1 MKKNKEVLL
10 SKDDIANRVRELGQK
25 ITEDYKDKN
34 LLAVSLLKGSF
45 VFAADLLREIKLP
58 VRIEFMVTSSYLHGE
73 KSTGDVSIT
82 YDLDL
87 DMKDYDILIIDDII
101 DSGHTMKS
109 VYESLLSKNP
119 KSVSTVTL
127 LDKPSRRQ
135 VDFEVDYKGFVIEDK
150 FIVGYGLNYGDY
162 YRNVDH
168 IFAFVEADDEN

>member
-1 MKKNKEVLL
+1 MRKNKEVLL
-10 SKDDIANRVRELGQK
+10 SKEEIAKRVKELGDQ
-25 ITEDYKDKN
+25 ITRDYKSKN

-58 VRIEFMVTSSYLHGE
+58 VRVEFMVTSSYLHDE
-73 KSTGDVSIT
+73 KSTGNVNIT

-87 DMKDYDILIIDDII
+87 NMKDYDLLIIDDII
-101 DSGHTMKS
+101 DSGHTMKN
-109 VYESLLSKNP
+109 VYESLKAKGP
-119 KSVSTVTL
+119 KSIKTVTL

-135 VDFEVDYKGFVIEDK
+135 VEFEVDYKGFVIEDK

-168 IFAFVEADDEN
+168 IFAFVEEK

>member
-1 MKKNKEVLL
+1 MKKNKEILL
-10 SKDDIANRVRELGQK
+10 SKEDIAKRVKELGVE
-25 ITEDYKDKN
+25 ITKDYENKN

-58 VRIEFMVTSSYLHGE
+58 VRVEFMVTSSYLHDE
-73 KSTGDVSIT
+73 KSTGNVDIT

-87 DMKDYDILIIDDII
+87 NMTDYDLLIIDDII

-109 VYESLLSKNP
+109 VYESLKSKGP
-119 KSVSTVTL
+119 KSIKTVTL

-135 VDFEVDYKGFVIEDK
+135 VDFEVDYKGFVIKDK

-168 IFAFVEADDEN
+168 IFAFVEEK